1 MDGVKLPFPNFFA
14 FPRERLIA
22 LRWWLVRVFGLV
34 FVGHGWQRFE
44 EGLDLNSDGAKGG
57 LEVVGRQQ

>member
-1 MDGVKLPFPNFFA
+1 MDWVEPGLRRVCVLL
-14 FPRERLIA
+14 RERFIA
-22 LRWWLVRVFGLV
+22 QCWCLVWVFGFV

-57 LEVVGRQQ
+57 LEVVGKQQ

>member
-1 MDGVKLPFPNFFA
+1 MKRVGFCLRRVGVFF
-14 FPRERLIA
+14 RERFIA
-22 LRWWLVRVFGLV
+22 QRWWLLRVVRFV

-57 LEVVGRQQ
+57 LEVVGKQQ